1 MTASVSP
8 SLQTAAFTVSWPAC
22 SVSFSLCATSCWT
35 APPAAPA
42 PETTR
47 ASAAAAPQ
55 RSAATA
61 TCRVTWTAA
70 SSMPAASLQ
79 TAWRSAWSAAVFAS
93 PPEGPS
99 QHVEAGL
106 RGGFESMSACLT
118 FTRYHKPSENS
129 TILQPVLVAWA
140 LWSRLYWLT

>member
-8 SLQTAAFTVSWPAC
+8 SPQTAASTASWPA
-22 SVSFSLCATSCWT
+22 SSASSSLCAPSCWT

-47 ASAAAAPQ
+47 ASAAAAPR

-61 TCRVTWTAA
+61 TCRATWTAA
-70 SSMPAASLQ
+70 SWMPAASRQ
-79 TAWRSAWSAAVFAS
+79 TAWRSAWSAAAFAS

-99 QHVEAGL
+99 QRAEVGCRPGPGLCPLVPEAQEQL
-106 RGGFESMSACLT
+106 QNPPDAPCCLGF
-118 FTRYHKPSENS
+118 
-129 TILQPVLVAWA
+129 VV
-140 LWSRLYWLT
+140 